1 MNRLFSKKIKVFPS
15 KYKLHYWQVTK
26 YNDTYKV
33 NPKPYTY
40 TLFEDHPTLPIKYK
54 NHATTLLLPT
64 IIAQHFIDWKE
75 AYLKQSSQQEK
86 GIAVTY
92 DSSDYI
98 LIHAD
103 ITNNFL
109 TPFSHPELIRETYKT
124 IGEEIRKVTPDKF
137 MTLPTITDEWYKEQ
151 LFHFYAEPR

>member
-1 MNRLFSKKIKVFPS
+1 MKQFFSRKIKIFPT
-15 KYKLHYWQVTK
+15 KYNLHYWQITK
-26 YNDTYKV
+26 HTDTYKV

-40 TLFEDHPTLPIKYK
+40 TLFQDHPILPIKYK
-54 NHATTLLLPT
+54 KHGTTLVLPT

-75 AYLKQSSQQEK
+75 AYLKQPSSLEK

-98 LIHAD
+98 LVHAD

-109 TPFSHPELIRETYKT
+109 TSNSHPELIRETYRS

-137 MTLPTITDEWYKEQ
+137 MTLPDVSEEWYKEQ
-151 LFHFYAEPR
+151 LFNFYSEPR